1 MPHTDIDQHAADIVR
16 RLKDGEL
23 ALDEAR
29 AQLRRTLSLDATP
42 VAEALSDNALVA
54 VCARNI
60 TEGEA
65 VDDIVTAVALCDA
78 A

>member
-1 MPHTDIDQHAADIVR
+1 MAHTGIDQHAATIVR

-29 AQLRRTLSLDATP
+29 AQLRQVLAPDATP
-42 VAEALSDNALVA
+42 VAEALSDNALTA
-54 VCARNI
+54 ICARNI

-65 VDDIVTAVALCDA
+65 IEDIVTARALCETF
-78 A
+78 

>member
-1 MPHTDIDQHAADIVR
+1 MAHTGIDQQAADIVR

-23 ALDEAR
+23 DLDEAR
-29 AQLRRTLSLDATP
+29 AQLRQELALDATP

-65 VDDIVTAVALCDA
+65 IEDIVTAQALCDVN
-78 A
+78 